1 MLSVADIG
9 ARPTVGCAKFAP
21 MARRRMRQAPQSPP
35 MDGTA
40 QRSRSAAARPRI
52 DVEKLFDRL
61 PPHAPEAEMSLLGS
75 IILDPRAMVDV
86 LDHVQSGDDFYSAA
100 HGVIFDALREI
111 ADRNPETDLVELTD
125 RLRDRAEL
133 EDVGGSEYLLQLA
146 EQVPSAVNAPHYA
159 RLVADKARLRRL
171 IKATSEILYDAYHVG
186 GGDGPEDVKE
196 AVDAAEMKI
205 FEIARADDRAAFA
218 NLATLLQEELDRIE
232 SVEGRL
238 VSGLHTGFDDLD
250 EKLSGL
256 QQGEMIIV
264 AARPSMGKT
273 ALALNLAEQ
282 VAMGGRTPW
291 TRAHVGPVPVGF
303 FSLEMS
309 RSALAQRLLSAYSGV
324 DSHKMRTGQIND
336 QVMDQLVRACGD
348 LSQAP
353 IIVDDTPNMTVM
365 QLRARARR
373 MVDRHGVKAIFVD
386 YLQLMTAPG
395 ASRESRQ
402 VEVSAISRGIK
413 ALARELS
420 LPVICLAQLNRGSE
434 SREGNRPRMSDLRE
448 SGSIEQ
454 DADVVMLLH
463 RESYYHQ
470 GDMNW
475 MEENEDKVNDAE
487 LIIAKQRNGPTGV
500 VHLTWD
506 AHTTRFKNRARTG
519 GGFDPGYYD
528 AGPAPAP
535 HVASTS
541 GYGAGPS
548 AGAHHAPA
556 PRELKEPSAPPFD
569 ERGFDDDLD
578 GLP

>member
-1 MLSVADIG
+1 
-9 ARPTVGCAKFAP
+9 
-21 MARRRMRQAPQSPP
+21 

-40 QRSRSAAARPRI
+40 HPPARVAPSRPGAVRPRI

-86 LDHVQSGDDFYSAA
+86 LDHVQTGDDFYSAA
-100 HGVIFDALREI
+100 HGVIFDTLREI

-133 EDVGGSEYLLQLA
+133 EEVGGADYLVQLA
-146 EQVPSAVNAPHYA
+146 ESVPSAVNAPHYA
-159 RLVADKARLRRL
+159 RLVADKSRLRRL

-186 GGDGPEDVKE
+186 GDGPEDVKQ
-196 AVDAAEMKI
+196 AIDAAEMKI
-205 FEIARADDRAAFA
+205 FEIARAEDRAAFA
-218 NLATLLQEELDRIE
+218 NLAALLQEELDRIE

-256 QQGEMIIV
+256 QPGEMIII

-273 ALALNLAEQ
+273 ALSLNLAEQ

-291 TRAHVGPVPVGF
+291 TRPHTDPVPVGF

-309 RSALAQRLLSAYSGV
+309 RNSLAQRLLSAYSGV

-336 QVMDQLVRACGD
+336 QVMSRLIEACGA

-353 IIVDDTPNMTVM
+353 IIVDDTPNMSVM

-373 MVDRHGVKAIFVD
+373 MVDRHNVKALFID

-434 SREGNRPRMSDLRE
+434 QREGNRPRMSDLRE

-470 GDMNW
+470 ADAGWLD
-475 MEENEDKVNDAE
+475 ENEDKVNDAE

-506 AHTTRFKNRARTG
+506 AHTTRFKSRARLG
-519 GGFDPGYYD
+519 GDFDAGYYD
-528 AGPAPAP
+528 AGPAAAVDFGPPA
-535 HVASTS
+535 ASPPGG
-541 GYGAGPS
+541 GYVP
-548 AGAHHAPA
+548 P

>member
-1 MLSVADIG
+1 
-9 ARPTVGCAKFAP
+9 
-21 MARRRMRQAPQSPP
+21 

-40 QRSRSAAARPRI
+40 QSPSRVAPARPGAVRPRI

-133 EDVGGSEYLLQLA
+133 EQVGGAEYLVQLA
-146 EQVPSAVNAPHYA
+146 EGVPSAVNAPHYA
-159 RLVADKARLRRL
+159 RMVADKSRLRRL

-186 GGDGPEDVKE
+186 GDGPEDVKQ
-196 AVDAAEMKI
+196 AIDAAEMKI
-205 FEIARADDRAAFA
+205 FEIARAEDRAAFA
-218 NLATLLQEELDRIE
+218 NLAALLQDELDRIE
-232 SVEGRL
+232 RVEGRL

-256 QQGEMIIV
+256 QPGEMIII

-273 ALALNLAEQ
+273 ALSLNLAEQ

-291 TRAHVGPVPVGF
+291 TRPHTDPVSVGF

-309 RSALAQRLLSAYSGV
+309 RNALAQRLLSAYSGV
-324 DSHKMRTGQIND
+324 DSHKMRTGQINN
-336 QVMDQLVRACGD
+336 QMMDQLVRACGE

-353 IIVDDTPNMTVM
+353 IIVDDTPNMSVM

-373 MVDRHGVKAIFVD
+373 MVDRHGVKALFVD

-420 LPVICLAQLNRGSE
+420 LPVVCLAQLNRGSE
-434 SREGNRPRMSDLRE
+434 QREGNRPRMSDLRE

-470 GDMNW
+470 GDANW

-506 AHTTRFKNRARTG
+506 AHTTRFKSRARLG
-519 GGFDPGYYD
+519 GDFDGGYYD
-528 AGPAPAP
+528 SGPAAA
-535 HVASTS
+535 VDF
-541 GYGAGPS
+541 GPP
-548 AGAHHAPA
+548 AGAATAGGYTPPA
-556 PRELKEPSAPPFD
+556 RELKEPSAPPFD

>member
-1 MLSVADIG
+1 
-9 ARPTVGCAKFAP
+9 
-21 MARRRMRQAPQSPP
+21 

-40 QRSRSAAARPRI
+40 QQRFASRPRI

-75 IILDPRAMVDV
+75 IILDPRALVDV
-86 LDHVQSGDDFYSAA
+86 LDQVQTGDDFYSAA
-100 HGVIFDALREI
+100 HGLIFDALREI
-111 ADRNPETDLVELTD
+111 ADRNPETDLIELTD

-133 EDVGGSEYLLQLA
+133 EDVGGSEYLVQLA
-146 EQVPSAVNAPHYA
+146 ESVPSAVNAPHYA

-171 IKATSEILYDAYHVG
+171 IKATSEILFDAYHV
-186 GGDGPEDVKE
+186 GGDGPEDVKQ
-196 AVDAAEMKI
+196 AIDAAEQKI
-205 FEIARADDRAAFA
+205 FEIARAEDRAAFA
-218 NLATLLQEELDRIE
+218 NLASLLQEELDRIE
-232 SVEGRL
+232 AVEGRL
-238 VSGLHTGFDDLD
+238 VSGLHTGYDDLD

-256 QQGEMIIV
+256 QAGEMLII

-291 TRAHVGPVPVGF
+291 TRAHTDPVPVGF

-309 RSALAQRLLSAYSGV
+309 RNALAQRLLSAYSGV

-336 QVMDQLVRACGD
+336 QVMSRLIEACGA

-373 MVDRHGVKAIFVD
+373 MVDRHGVKALFVD

-395 ASRESRQ
+395 AGRESRQ
-402 VEVSAISRGIK
+402 VEVSTISRGIK

-434 SREGNRPRMSDLRE
+434 QREGNRPRMSDLRE

-470 GDMNW
+470 ADPGW
-475 MEENEDKVNDAE
+475 LEENEDKVNDAE

-506 AHTTRFKNRARTG
+506 AHTTRFKSRARLSG
-519 GGFDPGYYD
+519 DFDGGYYD
-528 AGPAPAP
+528 SGPA
-535 HVASTS
+535 
-541 GYGAGPS
+541 
-548 AGAHHAPA
+548 AGADYGPPAHAHTASHAPAGRHSHSAAPFEPA
-556 PRELKEPSAPPFD
+556 PRELKAPGAPPFD